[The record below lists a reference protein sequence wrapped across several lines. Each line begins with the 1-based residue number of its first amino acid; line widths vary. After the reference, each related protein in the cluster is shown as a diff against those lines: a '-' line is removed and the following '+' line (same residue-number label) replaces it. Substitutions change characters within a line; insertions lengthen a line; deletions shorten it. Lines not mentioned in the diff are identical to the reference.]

1 MTEWDR
7 RSMDSSQRFGDEWI
21 ANQRSVALIVPSVIA
36 RHDSNIVINQMHP
49 DFHKIKARK
58 PETIQW
64 DQRLFEER

>member
-1 MTEWDR
+1 
-7 RSMDSSQRFGDEWI
+7 MDGWI

-49 DFHKIKARK
+49 DFHKIKARE